1 MASPASLQR
10 RNDNHIDHLF
20 PDHVKLECLRATGA
34 VQ

>member
-10 RNDNHIDHLF
+10 LNDNHIDHLF
-20 PDHVKLECLRATGA
+20 PDHVKLECLRANGA

>member
-10 RNDNHIDHLF
+10 LNDNHIDHLL
-20 PDHVKLECLRATGA
+20 PDHVKFERLRANGA